1 MPRIIKTMNAILVME
16 GLLPA
21 APLSEGAVRLTSV
34 GNTPLNKF
42 KGAFC
47 HVTLYQLSATL
58 ATSVTAGRG
67 GTRGRL
73 FPQPHCCA
81 FVAFVA
87 YHKYNSR
94 HRIICPQMRFA
105 FIPSLKK
112 LEYLKTSSGGNIM
125 MFWEYSDKSN
135 LCQPATS
142 MSASHL
148 LFLTCARSRK
158 VVKL

>member
-1 MPRIIKTMNAILVME
+1 MNAILVME

-94 HRIICPQMRFA
+94 HRIICRVRQMRFA